1 MAIAFQDEVKKSFSR
16 VKKDMLD
23 LKRTLNQER
32 LTAGR
37 MNGRMRELISKDE
50 FYSFIKRLG
59 ERLDGI
65 DVSLEAAYR
74 LEAAIKNLEEKIR
87 SVSGRVSRREDLNA
101 EMRELSGIKSR
112 LASLENSAVDRDFL
126 SSEVESL
133 RRKAVDKD
141 FLGKKEKGL
150 KKELDSI
157 RKFVEASIVEVDLGQ
172 YVTKKEFE
180 KKLSKIDDLNSE
192 VARISADTSN
202 LDARLESA
210 GSGGFPEERSMRPE
224 ISIVSE
230 SLDSL
235 KEDFEKLSEK
245 TDGIQEETIKS
256 MSVKIEKE
264 FEDLKETIVAKRNG
278 VQRDP
283 QPGIIP
289 NIKRGVSVF
298 FKDGESS
305 AGTQA
310 EKGRINSSGLPNDGE
325 RRGRK

>member
-87 SVSGRVSRREDLNA
+87 SVSGRVSKREDLNA

-112 LASLENSAVDRDFL
+112 LASLENSAVDKDFL

-264 FEDLKETIVAKRNG
+264 FEDLKETIVTKRNG

-283 QPGIIP
+283 
-289 NIKRGVSVF
+289 
-298 FKDGESS
+298 
-305 AGTQA
+305 
-310 EKGRINSSGLPNDGE
+310 
-325 RRGRK
+325 